1 MVLWLLGA
9 GLIGFLVW
17 IGVAAAQDPEA
28 GFGPRDL
35 PTLIRVRPSFLDV
48 RQAEVY
54 ELVAERIA
62 RRGLL
67 LFPRVLIST
76 IFDAGRITPT
86 GWHRMRN
93 NPVDF
98 VLVRA
103 RTFEPVALMVLEGM
117 ARGHYLEEENRQMKE
132 DAIIESG
139 LPMLKIG
146 VAPDRS
152 LGDSAEGVLEWLDRV
167 VLPGADHS
175 EGSRT
180 QVDLL

>member
-1 MVLWLLGA
+1 MLWLVGA
-9 GLIGFLVW
+9 GLIAFLVW
-17 IGVAAAQDPEA
+17 IGIAAAQDPEA

-54 ELVAERIA
+54 ELVAGWLA

-76 IFDAGRITPT
+76 VFDAGRITPT

-98 VLVRA
+98 VIVRE
-103 RTFEPVALMVLEGM
+103 RSFEPVAMIVLEGM

-152 LGDSAEGVLEWLDRV
+152 LGDTAEGVLEWLERV
-167 VLPGADHS
+167 VLQVANHS
-175 EGSRT
+175 EGSST

>member
-1 MVLWLLGA
+1 MLWLLGA
-9 GLIGFLVW
+9 GLIAFLVW
-17 IGVAAAQDPEA
+17 IGIAAAHDPEA

-35 PTLIRVRPSFLDV
+35 PTLIRVRPSFLDA

-54 ELVAERIA
+54 GLVSRLLTPH
-62 RRGLL
+62 GLL

-76 IFDAGRITPT
+76 VFDAGRITPT

-98 VLVRA
+98 VLVRSGS
-103 RTFEPVALMVLEGM
+103 FEPVALNILEGL
-117 ARGHYLEEENRQMKE
+117 AKSHYLEEENRQMKE

-152 LGDSAEGVLEWLDRV
+152 LGDSAEGIREWLDRV
-167 VLPGADHS
+167 VIPMVHQS